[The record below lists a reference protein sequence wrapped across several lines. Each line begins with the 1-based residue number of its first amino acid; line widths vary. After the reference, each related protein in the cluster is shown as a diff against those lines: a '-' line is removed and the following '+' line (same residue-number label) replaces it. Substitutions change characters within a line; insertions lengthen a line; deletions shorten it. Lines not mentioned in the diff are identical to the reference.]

1 MHVKGWVNHP
11 RMTISGENQKWG
23 WSAVAQILDD
33 LKTGTQGPA
42 RSGRNGY
49 EPQQAGD
56 HTLHC
61 LPKSK
66 EWIEYGIGCSMLVCV
81 VLMDGVC

>member
-1 MHVKGWVNHP
+1 MNHP

-42 RSGRNGY
+42 GSGRNGY

-61 LPKSK
+61 LPKSM
-66 EWIEYGIGCSMLVCV
+66 EWIEYGIGCSMLVV
-81 VLMDGVC
+81 WY